1 MITPVKTRKTIMAV
15 TTLFIMPP
23 LSKHFIVEYTPGGE
37 KSQSEE
43 TIGVI
48 TITAYTGYE
57 GTT

>member
-1 MITPVKTRKTIMAV
+1 
-15 TTLFIMPP
+15 MPP